1 MYIMND
7 IQNDKTNEALIK
19 LQALQK
25 EYDVVLQQY
34 EEAVKNYIASL
45 QMETSSSDT
54 TSFTA
59 LKGRTWWGTQGV
71 AEGIADSQD
80 QCEAMCA
87 KSSVCTGA
95 TFNPV
100 KRYCWARGGD
110 GRLTPGQDDDYA
122 LIPQQRA
129 AMTNMKGLND
139 KLISLNNEIM
149 TIVQDQQPQVEAQKQ
164 EQNNQYVKLS
174 ESYQHL
180 LEQKVA
186 MEKQL
191 QEYNSIEQD
200 YENQNLYATQQNMAY
215 SNWTIIAIAVVIIT
229 IKKMYGSSSV
239 SVNMIFWVV
248 MLVLLFRLSFNLG
261 QPSGF
266 LVWFI
271 LLMVIILMRTGYLP
285 SL

>member
-7 IQNDKTNEALIK
+7 IQNDKINEALIK

-34 EEAVKNYIASL
+34 EEAVKNYITTL
-45 QMETSSSDT
+45 QSTSNST
-54 TSFTA
+54 NTSFTA

-122 LIPQQRA
+122 LVPQQRA
-129 AMTNMKGLND
+129 ALTNMKGLND

-164 EQNNQYVKLS
+164 EQNNKYVKLS
-174 ESYQHL
+174 DSYQHL

-191 QEYNSIEQD
+191 QEYNSIEED

>member
-1 MYIMND
+1 M
-7 IQNDKTNEALIK
+7 KT
-19 LQALQK
+19 
-25 EYDVVLQQY
+25 V
-34 EEAVKNYIASL
+34 
-45 QMETSSSDT
+45 
-54 TSFTA
+54 
-59 LKGRTWWGTQGV
+59 
-71 AEGIADSQD
+71 EGNLRQTRI
-80 QCEAMCA
+80 
-87 KSSVCTGA
+87 
-95 TFNPV
+95 
-100 KRYCWARGGD
+100 
-110 GRLTPGQDDDYA
+110 
-122 LIPQQRA
+122 
-129 AMTNMKGLND
+129 
-139 KLISLNNEIM
+139 ISN
-149 TIVQDQQPQVEAQKQ
+149 QAQKQ
-164 EQNNQYVKLS
+164 EQNNKYVKLS
-174 ESYQHL
+174 DSYQHL

-191 QEYNSIEQD
+191 QEYNSIEED

-271 LLMVIILMRTGYLP
+271 LLMIIILMQTGYLP

>member
-1 MYIMND
+1 MNE

-34 EEAVKNYIASL
+34 EEAVKNYITTL
-45 QMETSSSDT
+45 QSTSISNST
-54 TSFTA
+54 NTSFTA

-71 AEGIADSQD
+71 AEGIVDSQE

-87 KSSVCTGA
+87 QSSVCTGA

-129 AMTNMKGLND
+129 ALTNMKGLND

-164 EQNNQYVKLS
+164 EQNNKYVKLS
-174 ESYQHL
+174 DSYQHL

-191 QEYNSIEQD
+191 QEYNSIEED

-271 LLMVIILMRTGYLP
+271 LLMIIILMQTGYLP

>member
-1 MYIMND
+1 MNE

-34 EEAVKNYIASL
+34 EEAVKNYITTL
-45 QMETSSSDT
+45 QSTSTSNSTNT
-54 TSFTA
+54 TFTA

-71 AEGIADSQD
+71 AEGIVDSQE

-87 KSSVCTGA
+87 QSSVCTGA

-129 AMTNMKGLND
+129 ALTNMKGLND

-164 EQNNQYVKLS
+164 EQNNKYVKLS
-174 ESYQHL
+174 DSYQHL

-191 QEYNSIEQD
+191 QEYNSIEED

-271 LLMVIILMRTGYLP
+271 LLMIIILMQTGYLP